1 MTSSDSDVR
10 SELESERRP
19 ESESVSVS
27 GSYQVSELESE
38 RRPESESGS
47 DPGSESD
54 HCSDLG
60 SELGWD
66 DEVESDY
73 EFEPYQPNVKFQQ
86 IFTCYPMS
94 DYKSPHLEAGDK
106 IIMPPSA
113 LSRIVDLEMQ
123 YPLVFKVH
131 SFNKEAIHYCGVL
144 QFDAEEGC
152 VHMPEWMMDNL
163 NVLRGDKVAVSNAAA
178 LSKGVYMKLQP
189 HASAFTE
196 LADPRS
202 VLENTLREFTCVG
215 RGSTIMVKHNQV
227 DYYFDVLDVMP
238 GDAITLT
245 DTDCRVEFAP
255 ALDYVDPVK
264 TQSNGG
270 CLVWKVGRGE
280 KVVEEEVKVF
290 KPFTGNGRRLDGQVT
305 AAPPAELPEPSK
317 RKPGEYEAKGEFK
330 PFTGKSRVLG

>member
-1 MTSSDSDVR
+1 MTSSDSDLR
-10 SELESERRP
+10 SELESECRP
-19 ESESVSVS
+19 ESVA
-27 GSYQVSELESE
+27 SELESE
-38 RRPESESGS
+38 RRPESESG
-47 DPGSESD
+47 SD

-66 DEVESDY
+66 DEVESEY
-73 EFEPYQPNVKFQQ
+73 EFEPYQPSNAKFQQ

-113 LSRIVDLEMQ
+113 LSRIVDLDMQ

-131 SFNKEAIHYCGVL
+131 SFNNDAIHHCGVL
-144 QFDAEEGC
+144 QFDAEEDC

-163 NVLRGDKVAVSNAAA
+163 NVLGGDKVVVTNAAA

-196 LADPRS
+196 LDDPRS

-227 DYYFDVLDVMP
+227 GYYFDVLDVMP
-238 GDAITLT
+238 QGEAITLT

-255 ALDYVDPVK
+255 ALDYVEPVK
-264 TQSNGG
+264 TRSNGG
-270 CLVWKVGRGE
+270 CLVRKVGRGE

-290 KPFTGNGRRLDGQVT
+290 KPFMGNGRRLDGQVVV
-305 AAPPAELPEPSK
+305 AAAPAELPEPSK
-317 RKPGEYEAKGEFK
+317 RKPGECGAKGEFK
-330 PFTGKSRVLG
+330 PFTGKSHVLGCL